1 MVEQALSTTLAG
13 GDRGLA
19 VRRITMQDIPDAL
32 GRGWADFMAMP
43 THALFLVVIY
53 PVVGLLLAAATASA
67 DIVPLLFPLVAGFA
81 LLGPVAAIG
90 LYEVSRRRETGEA
103 VTAADAFGVVRS
115 PALPAILELAALM
128 AIIFVAWLVA
138 AMILERTIIG
148 PTRADSIPDFLYGVL
163 TTSQGWMLIVAG
175 HAVGFVFAAVSFA
188 LGAVSFPLLLDRRTD
203 LRTAVMTSFRAIR
216 ENPKVMAAWALTI
229 AVLMAAGSVLFFIGL
244 AIVLPVLGHATWH
257 MYRKLVP

>member
-1 MVEQALSTTLAG
+1 MVEHALSTSMAG
-13 GDRGLA
+13 SERGLA

-32 GRGWADFMAMP
+32 GRGFADFMAMP

-81 LLGPVAAIG
+81 LLGPVAALG
-90 LYEVSRRRETGEA
+90 LYEISRRRERGEG
-103 VTAADAFGVVRS
+103 VTASDAMGVFRS
-115 PALPAILELAALM
+115 PALGSIVELAVLLAVVFM
-128 AIIFVAWLVA
+128 AWLVA
-138 AMILERTIIG
+138 AMGLERLIIG
-148 PTRADSIPDFLYGVL
+148 PTRDGSIVDFLSGVL
-163 TTSQGWMLIVAG
+163 TTREGWALIVAG
-175 HAVGFVFAAVSFA
+175 HAVGFVFAAVAFA
-188 LGAVSFPLLLDRRTD
+188 LGAVSFPLLLDRHVD
-203 LRTAVMTSFRAIR
+203 LRTAVLTSVRAIR
-216 ENPKVMAAWALTI
+216 ENPRVMAAWALTI

>member
-1 MVEQALSTTLAG
+1 MVEQALSTTLAVG
-13 GDRGLA
+13 ERGLA
-19 VRRITMQDIPDAL
+19 VRRITMQDIQDAL

-90 LYEVSRRRETGEA
+90 LYEVSRRREKGEA
-103 VTAADAFGVVRS
+103 VTASDAFGVVRS
-115 PALPAILELAALM
+115 PALPAIVELAALM
-128 AIIFVAWLVA
+128 AIIFVAWLVS
-138 AMILERTIIG
+138 AMVLERMIVG
-148 PTRADSIPDFLYGVL
+148 LARADTIPGFLYGVL
-163 TTSQGWMLIVAG
+163 TTPEGWLLIVAG
-175 HAVGFVFAAVSFA
+175 HAIGFVFAAVTFA
-188 LGAVSFPLLLDRRTD
+188 LGAVSFPLLLDRQTD
-203 LRTAVMTSFRAIR
+203 LRTAVMTSVRAIR
-216 ENPKVMAAWALTI
+216 ENLRVMAAWALTI

-244 AIVLPVLGHATWH
+244 AVVLPVLGHATWH

>member
-1 MVEQALSTTLAG
+1 MVEQALSTSMTAG
-13 GDRGLA
+13 ERGLA

-32 GRGWADFMAMP
+32 GRGWADFLAMP

-81 LLGPVAAIG
+81 LLGPLAALG
-90 LYEVSRRRETGEA
+90 LYEVSRRRERGQR
-103 VTAADAFGVVRS
+103 VTASDAFGVVRS
-115 PALPAILELAALM
+115 PALPAIVELAALL

-138 AMILERTIIG
+138 AMVLERAILG
-148 PTRADSIPDFLYGVL
+148 PTRAGSIVDFVTGVL
-163 TTSQGWMLIVAG
+163 TTPEGWMLIVAG
-175 HAVGFVFAAVSFA
+175 HAVGFAFAALSFA
-188 LGAVSFPLLLDRRTD
+188 LGAVSFPLLLDRGTD
-203 LRTAVMTSFRAIR
+203 LRTAVMTSVRAIR

-229 AVLMAAGSVLFFIGL
+229 AVLMAAGSVFFFVGL